1 MVLRFYWILIFIFII
16 GLAIH
21 SIFELEEERRKYSS
35 GKKYKNFINTTLEIL
50 NFIGDNFIAFFSLY
64 NVFMIVYSVAEKH
77 YLFMIIPILFLL
89 FILFLFINQKVEK
102 MDFLTEGIAFVFLL
116 LWLVYTVFFSL
127 FAIDSPIK
135 EAEVTHKSEYVE
147 TIDILEF
154 KQVPYTNITGRRNY
168 IKSSPNS
175 AYYYEVITENGGTT
189 TKSIDGA
196 NNYVEKFESDEYIDN
211 PHIEVYRNYDVS
223 YYITWYGNEVTKEEN
238 SSYSYYIYM
247 PNDSMFYEE

>member
-1 MVLRFYWILIFIFII
+1 
-16 GLAIH
+16 
-21 SIFELEEERRKYSS
+21 
-35 GKKYKNFINTTLEIL
+35 
-50 NFIGDNFIAFFSLY
+50 
-64 NVFMIVYSVAEKH
+64 
-77 YLFMIIPILFLL
+77 
-89 FILFLFINQKVEK
+89 

-154 KQVPYTNITGRRNY
+154 KQVPYTNITGRRYY